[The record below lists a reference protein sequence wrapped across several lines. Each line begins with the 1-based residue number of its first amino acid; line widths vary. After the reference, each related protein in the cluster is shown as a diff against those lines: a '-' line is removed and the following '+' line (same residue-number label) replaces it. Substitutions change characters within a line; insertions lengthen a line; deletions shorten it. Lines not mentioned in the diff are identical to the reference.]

1 MRLCFSLK
9 ATFED
14 SSLCKRQ
21 TARLGSLSY
30 RDVEFMKLYWLFMS
44 VQSVLSDLNGRT
56 ISSFQQ
62 GFGPSAVDVCSTERW
77 KDTST
82 NGLIRG

>member
-9 ATFED
+9 AAFED

-44 VQSVLSDLNGRT
+44 VQSVL
-56 ISSFQQ
+56 
-62 GFGPSAVDVCSTERW
+62 V
-77 KDTST
+77 
-82 NGLIRG
+82 